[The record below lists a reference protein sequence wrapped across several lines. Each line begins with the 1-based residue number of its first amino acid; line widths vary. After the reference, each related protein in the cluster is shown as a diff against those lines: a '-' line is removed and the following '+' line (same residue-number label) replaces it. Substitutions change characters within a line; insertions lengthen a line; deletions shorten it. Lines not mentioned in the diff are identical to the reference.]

1 LSLLPNTKVTGT
13 FVAMSVF
20 QPQQIGSLD
29 RARKHPYFIYHSPQ
43 DFIPITQ
50 AESARDTLS
59 KAGATVELQRCE
71 GGHGWR
77 GDTMGDI
84 RKGID
89 WLEQQATKAKPR

>member
-1 LSLLPNTKVTGT
+1 MERIGITGT

-20 QPQQIGSLD
+20 HPEALPPLSAAKG
-29 RARKHPYFIYHSPQ
+29 HPYFIYHSPQ

-50 AESARDTLS
+50 AETARDALQ
-59 KAGATVELQRCE
+59 KAGAIVKLETYE

-77 GDTMGDI
+77 GNVFGDI

-89 WLEQQATKAKPR
+89 WLEEQTGKTK